1 LLAIKIKYKD
11 SPPFRRVFTIKKLS
25 FELCLLDMGP
35 KKIPG
40 SYDHE
45 IAKSYIWRWL
55 FAIIILVVAVSL
67 GAFISLRPKQQSTKT
82 GQDLNNSISSY
93 ENRYVGKK
101 IEYNLTNKQND
112 WVKISNEG
120 GATYKLTGSSCTS
133 SLLSTDNVKSL
144 VNSGSTLASAI
155 NKQLEETKDS
165 SPDKTIIIGNT
176 YSANLSFNKGDLE
189 FMIKDADYK
198 AADGTTHK
206 IKIYGQWIGD
216 YQLFIRQDCTVG
228 DFNNS
233 KEKLESFI
241 DSLGI
246 IVN

>member
-1 LLAIKIKYKD
+1 
-11 SPPFRRVFTIKKLS
+11 
-25 FELCLLDMGP
+25 MGP

-45 IAKSYIWRWL
+45 INKSYMWRWL
-55 FAIIILVVAVSL
+55 FVIMILVVAAGL
-67 GAFISLRPKQQSTKT
+67 GAFILLRPKQQSTKT

-101 IEYNLTNKQND
+101 IEYNLANIQND
-112 WVKISNEG
+112 WNKISGEG
-120 GATYKLTGSSCTS
+120 GSNYKLDESSCTS
-133 SLLSTDNVKSL
+133 SLLSSDNVKSL
-144 VNSGSTLASAI
+144 INSGSTLASAI

-176 YSANLSFNKGDLE
+176 YSANLSSNKGDLE

-198 AADGTTHK
+198 AADGTSHK

-241 DSLGI
+241 DRLAI